1 MTAQPPCSVYLPTY
15 TRFTAAVVTH
25 KYAFSNI
32 ARVQFNLNCTLT
44 YILYENLRKNT
55 LQSDMM
61 AIFST
66 VYR

>member
-1 MTAQPPCSVYLPTY
+1 MTAQPSCSVYLPTY

-44 YILYENLRKNT
+44 YICMKICVKIRCNQT
-55 LQSDMM
+55 
-61 AIFST
+61 
-66 VYR
+66 